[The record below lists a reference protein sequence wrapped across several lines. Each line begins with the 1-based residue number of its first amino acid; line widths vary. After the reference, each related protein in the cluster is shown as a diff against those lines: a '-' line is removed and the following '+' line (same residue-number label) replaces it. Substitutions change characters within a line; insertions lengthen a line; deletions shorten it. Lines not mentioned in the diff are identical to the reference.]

1 MTAASSR
8 QIELTAADWLA
19 RRESGDWSRDDD
31 ARLDAWLAAATAH
44 RVAFLR
50 LEAAWAQSG
59 RLQVLA
65 AGRVESGPPA
75 RGAWAR
81 TSADAIAAAP
91 TLSTASPPA
100 VDPGAG
106 LDALVFS
113 PRLREKPRRRA
124 GTAIAAIVLLC
135 GALAVWGWNAY
146 TAVESATYA
155 SAVGQLRELHLS
167 DGTRATLSG
176 DSRID
181 VAMSRGQRRVVL
193 ARGEAFFE
201 AAKDRQ
207 RPFVVDAGGRQVVAV
222 GTRFSVRRDGPD
234 LRVVVTE
241 GLVRLESAASPGQPP
256 APAALLP
263 AGSSAL
269 ATRSGVLVRAG
280 TVAEAERA
288 LDWRGGYLHFD
299 DTPLAVAAAE
309 FTRYSGRIVLMGD
322 DATAALRIG
331 GNFRWSNVDGF
342 VRLLE
347 QGFDVHAERRGEI
360 IVLHSNVL
368 HGSVRHDRERPG
380 DGPRHR

>member
-19 RRESGDWSRDDD
+19 RRESGGWSADDD
-31 ARLDAWLAAATAH
+31 ARLDAWLETATAH

-50 LEAAWAQSG
+50 LEAAWIESG
-59 RLQVLA
+59 RLKALA
-65 AGRVESGPPA
+65 AGRTESGPPA
-75 RGAWAR
+75 RGPWAK
-81 TSADAIAAAP
+81 TSDHSAGSADDDAADRIVP
-91 TLSTASPPA
+91 
-100 VDPGAG
+100 
-106 LDALVFS
+106 LDALVFNARR
-113 PRLREKPRRRA
+113 PEKPRRRGA
-124 GTAIAAIVLLC
+124 GAAIAATVLLC
-135 GALAVWGWNAY
+135 GALAVWGWNSY
-146 TAVESATYA
+146 TAVETASYA
-155 SAVGQLRELHLS
+155 SAVGQLRQLRLS

-176 DSRID
+176 DSRIE
-181 VAMSRGQRRVVL
+181 VAMSRGERRIVL

-207 RPFVVDAGGRQVVAV
+207 RLFVVDADARRVVAV

-241 GLVRLESAASPGQPP
+241 GLVRLESESSQGQPP
-256 APAALLP
+256 APTALLP

-299 DTPLAVAAAE
+299 DTPLAEVAAE
-309 FTRYSGRIVLMGD
+309 FNRYSGRTVLMGD
-322 DATAALRIG
+322 DTTAALRIG

-347 QGFDVHAERRGEI
+347 QGFDVRVERRGEI
-360 IVLHSNVL
+360 IVLHS
-368 HGSVRHDRERPG
+368 HTE
-380 DGPRHR
+380 

>member
-8 QIELTAADWLA
+8 QIELTAAEWLA
-19 RRESGDWSRDDD
+19 RRESGDWSTDDG

-50 LEAAWAQSG
+50 LEAAWVESG
-59 RLQVLA
+59 RLQALA
-65 AGRVESGPPA
+65 AGRTASGPPP
-75 RGAWAR
+75 RGPWATTPDR
-81 TSADAIAAAP
+81 IAAGTDDGIADRIGP
-91 TLSTASPPA
+91 
-100 VDPGAG
+100 

-113 PRLREKPRRRA
+113 PRRAEKPRRRWA
-124 GTAIAAIVLLC
+124 GATLAATVLAC
-135 GALAVWGWNAY
+135 GTLAAWGWKTY
-146 TAVESATYA
+146 TAVETASYA
-155 SAVGQLRELHLS
+155 SAAGQLRELRLS

-181 VAMSRGQRRVVL
+181 VAMSRGERRIVL
-193 ARGEAFFE
+193 ARGEAFFQ

-207 RPFVVDAGGRQVVAV
+207 RPFVVDADARRVVAV

-241 GLVRLESAASPGQPP
+241 GLVRLESEPSQGQPP
-256 APAALLP
+256 APTALLP
-263 AGSSAL
+263 AGSSAH
-269 ATRSGVLVRAG
+269 ATRSGVMVRAG

-288 LDWRGGYLHFD
+288 LDWRSGFLHFD
-299 DTPLAVAAAE
+299 DTPLAEAAAE
-309 FTRYSGRIVLMGD
+309 FNRYSGRTVLMGD

-331 GNFRWSNVDGF
+331 GNVRWSNVDGF

-360 IVLHSNVL
+360 IILHSGVANSL
-368 HGSVRHDRERPG
+368 ERPG
-380 DGPRHR
+380 NAPQRH

>member
-8 QIELTAADWLA
+8 QIELTAADWLS
-19 RRESGDWSRDDD
+19 RRESGDWSLDDD
-31 ARLDAWLAAATAH
+31 AHLDAWLQAATAH

-50 LEAAWAQSG
+50 LEAAWVESG
-59 RLQVLA
+59 RLKALA
-65 AGRVESGPPA
+65 AGRTESGPPA
-75 RGAWAR
+75 RGPWAR
-81 TSADAIAAAP
+81 TSADPSGANAEDAATDRIVP
-91 TLSTASPPA
+91 
-100 VDPGAG
+100 

-113 PRLREKPRRRA
+113 ARRPEKPRRRGA
-124 GTAIAAIVLLC
+124 GAAIAATALLC
-135 GALAVWGWNAY
+135 GALAVWGWNTY
-146 TAVESATYA
+146 TGVETASYA
-155 SAVGQLRELHLS
+155 SAAGQLRELRLS

-181 VAMSRGQRRVVL
+181 VAMSRGERRIVL

-207 RPFVVDAGGRQVVAV
+207 RPFVVDADGRQVVAV
-222 GTRFSVRRDGPD
+222 GTRFAVRRDGPD

-241 GLVRLESAASPGQPP
+241 GLVRLESVPSQGQPP
-256 APAALLP
+256 APTALLP
-263 AGSSAL
+263 AGSSAH

-299 DTPLAVAAAE
+299 DTPLAEAAAE
-309 FTRYSGRIVLMGD
+309 FNRYSGRTLLMGD

-347 QGFDVHAERRGEI
+347 QGFDVRAERRGEI
-360 IVLHSNVL
+360 IVLHS
-368 HGSVRHDRERPG
+368 RTE
-380 DGPRHR
+380 

>member
-1 MTAASSR
+1 MTAATSR

-19 RRESGDWSRDDD
+19 RRESGDWSADDG
-31 ARLDAWLAAATAH
+31 ARLEAWLAAATAH

-50 LEAAWAQSG
+50 LEAAWVESG
-59 RLQVLA
+59 RLKALA
-65 AGRVESGPPA
+65 AGRAQSGPPA
-75 RGAWAR
+75 RGPWATTTDR
-81 TSADAIAAAP
+81 IATTDDDEVDDDDKADHSTRDRIAP
-91 TLSTASPPA
+91 
-100 VDPGAG
+100 

-113 PRLREKPRRRA
+113 VRRPEKPRRRGVGA
-124 GTAIAAIVLLC
+124 AIAATVLLG
-135 GALAVWGWNAY
+135 GALAVWGWNVY
-146 TAVESATYA
+146 TTVETASYA
-155 SAVGQLRELHLS
+155 SAAGQLRELRLS

-181 VAMSRGQRRVVL
+181 VAMSRGERRIVL

-207 RPFVVDAGGRQVVAV
+207 RPFVVDADARRVVAV
-222 GTRFSVRRDGPD
+222 GTRFAVRRDGQD

-241 GLVRLESAASPGQPP
+241 GLVRLESEPSQGQPP
-256 APAALLP
+256 APTALLP

-288 LDWRGGYLHFD
+288 LEWRGGYLHFD
-299 DTPLAVAAAE
+299 DTPLAEAAAE
-309 FTRYSGRIVLMGD
+309 FNRYSGRTLLMGD
-322 DATAALRIG
+322 DATATLRIG

-347 QGFDVHAERRGEI
+347 QGFDVRVERRGEI
-360 IVLHSNVL
+360 IVLHSRVL
-368 HGSVRHDRERPG
+368 HSRAE
-380 DGPRHR
+380 

>member
-8 QIELTAADWLA
+8 QIELTAADWLS
-19 RRESGDWSRDDD
+19 RRESGDWSLDDD
-31 ARLDAWLAAATAH
+31 AHLDAWLQAATAH

-50 LEAAWAQSG
+50 LEAAWVESG
-59 RLQVLA
+59 RLKALA
-65 AGRVESGPPA
+65 AGRTESGPPA
-75 RGAWAR
+75 RGPWAR
-81 TSADAIAAAP
+81 TSADPSGANAEDAATDRIVP
-91 TLSTASPPA
+91 
-100 VDPGAG
+100 

-113 PRLREKPRRRA
+113 ARRPEKPRRRGA
-124 GTAIAAIVLLC
+124 GAAIAATALLC
-135 GALAVWGWNAY
+135 GALAVWGWNTY
-146 TAVESATYA
+146 TGVETASYA
-155 SAVGQLRELHLS
+155 SAAGQLRELRLS

-181 VAMSRGQRRVVL
+181 VAMSRGERRIVL

-207 RPFVVDAGGRQVVAV
+207 RPFVVDADGRQVVAV
-222 GTRFSVRRDGPD
+222 GTRFAVRRDGPD

-241 GLVRLESAASPGQPP
+241 GLVRLESEPSQGQPP
-256 APAALLP
+256 APTALLP
-263 AGSSAL
+263 AGSSAH

-299 DTPLAVAAAE
+299 DTPLAEAAAE
-309 FTRYSGRIVLMGD
+309 FNRYSGRTLLMGD

-347 QGFDVHAERRGEI
+347 QGFDVRAERRGEI
-360 IVLHSNVL
+360 IVLHS
-368 HGSVRHDRERPG
+368 RTE
-380 DGPRHR
+380 

>member
-19 RRESGDWSRDDD
+19 RRESGDWSADDD
-31 ARLDAWLAAATAH
+31 ARLDAWLQAATAH

-50 LEAAWAQSG
+50 LEAAWVESG
-59 RLQVLA
+59 RLKALA
-65 AGRVESGPPA
+65 AGRAQSGPPA
-75 RGAWAR
+75 RGPWATTTDR
-81 TSADAIAAAP
+81 IATTDDEADNSTRDRIAP
-91 TLSTASPPA
+91 
-100 VDPGAG
+100 

-113 PRLREKPRRRA
+113 ARRSEKPRRRGA
-124 GTAIAAIVLLC
+124 GVAIAATALLC
-135 GALAVWGWNAY
+135 GALAVWGWNVY
-146 TAVESATYA
+146 TAVETASYA
-155 SAVGQLRELHLS
+155 SAAGQLRELRLS

-176 DSRID
+176 DSRIE
-181 VAMSRGQRRVVL
+181 VAMSRGERRVVL
-193 ARGEAFFE
+193 TRGEAFFE

-207 RPFVVDAGGRQVVAV
+207 RPFVVDADARRVVAV
-222 GTRFSVRRDGPD
+222 GTRFAVRRDGQD

-241 GLVRLESAASPGQPP
+241 GLVRLESESSQGQPP
-256 APAALLP
+256 APTALLP

-288 LDWRGGYLHFD
+288 LDWRGGFLHFD
-299 DTPLAVAAAE
+299 DTPLAEAAAE
-309 FTRYSGRIVLMGD
+309 FNRYSGRTLLMGD

-347 QGFDVHAERRGEI
+347 QGFDVRVERRGEI
-360 IVLHSNVL
+360 IVLHSRVL
-368 HGSVRHDRERPG
+368 HSRKE
-380 DGPRHR
+380 